1 MPKEKGAVLGITV
14 TFLLVF
20 IMLGLGSVYF
30 SGAQALAI
38 QKRVSGIE
46 AFWLAEA
53 GIQSAMQF
61 IINNKP
67 IDYTD
72 SSPQCLS
79 TGRCYRREIDGTAV
93 SNVAVRWQIDST
105 GTVGT
110 VSGVNSH
117 LRVNFGPNV
126 LRAFTTTGTIDS
138 PGSGGIDD
146 HIEPDGSYLVH
157 ATFDLEGIFKI
168 TEAQI
173 LSLPGIDIYTNTA
186 NGQVRIDQVTGGA
199 AVDGVTWINNNN
211 GRIKATSNWEGSGLL
226 VINGDEFTMEGTAHF
241 SGVIWVEG
249 ACLNI
254 NGDHMVTGA
263 VFVHD
268 TNTPPGETQ
277 ISGNSAI
284 DYSEAGGGIAAV
296 DAVFANIGSTYPRS
310 LHAVLSW
317 EEVH

>member
-211 GRIKATSNWEGSGLL
+211 G
-226 VINGDEFTMEGTAHF
+226 TAHF